1 MNKFIG
7 IGYLGKKGVDLKFT
21 QGTGKS
27 VATYSLSIPRQ
38 FTKGNQK
45 EYDFLNIVTWGN
57 QAEWLANNQD
67 RIKQLLVEGRVST
80 RSYDRKDGT
89 KAYITEITTEHVEV
103 IEWKDASSNTPSN
116 QSDDEMTPVDDG
128 SDNYIPF

>member
-21 QGTGKS
+21 AGTGKS

-45 EYDFLNIVTWGN
+45 EYDFLNIVTWGS

-80 RSYDRKDGT
+80 RSYDKKDGT
-89 KAYITEITTEHVEV
+89 KAYVTEITTEHVEV

-116 QSDDEMTPVDDG
+116 QSDDEMTPVYGED
-128 SDNYIPF
+128 IPF